1 MITQR
6 PTQSDVETHVTW
18 YISGY
23 TQIPP
28 DQIRPIWVLRDPPL
42 SFDDSQLAYLA
53 LSLRGYVQHY
63 NPNETVLAT
72 DTRKNGQ
79 SVKTLTALIYQKV
92 K

>member
-1 MITQR
+1 MITEAPSQA
-6 PTQSDVETHVTW
+6 DVVTHVKW

-28 DQIRPIWVLRDPPL
+28 DDIQVIWKLSEPPL
-42 SFDDSQLAYLA
+42 SFDDTQLGYLA

-79 SVKTLTALIYQKV
+79 SVQTLTALIYQKV